1 MVLLRLMKGMEE
13 EENGERLSVCVTRK
27 QSNKICV
34 EPDFLGRRL
43 TEGRVCAGEVQEG
56 FKL

>member
-1 MVLLRLMKGMEE
+1 MEG
-13 EENGERLSVCVTRK
+13 EENGERFSVCATRK
-27 QSNKICV
+27 QSDEIWV

-43 TEGRVCAGEVQEG
+43 TEGWVCAGEVQED